1 MRKKRIKTCSSMHS
15 LSLNKRV
22 RRCPY
27 PCEEEPGD
35 DHADRRSGQQRGGA
49 HGLQGQQKFR
59 QQSHGAKGG
68 GTPAMNKAIMTMMRQ
83 EEKVKFR

>member
-1 MRKKRIKTCSSMHS
+1 MK
-15 LSLNKRV
+15 V
-22 RRCPY
+22 PY

-68 GTPAMNKAIMTMMRQ
+68 GTPATMTMMRQ
-83 EEKVKFR
+83 EEKVQKKVQKKVKFR